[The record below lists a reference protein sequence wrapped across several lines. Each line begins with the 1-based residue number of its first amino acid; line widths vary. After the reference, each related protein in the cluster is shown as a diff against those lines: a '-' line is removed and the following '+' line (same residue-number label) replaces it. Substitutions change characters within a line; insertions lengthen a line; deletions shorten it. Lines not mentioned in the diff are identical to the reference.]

1 MKKSFTK
8 KMSRKAHKVGLTI
21 KKYSPEI
28 LAVVGVTSVVAGTVL
43 ACKATTKAS
52 VIMEES
58 KKEIS
63 TIHAAAEMKNIP
75 MYNEETKKEEVVVYT
90 DEDKKKD
97 LTIVYAQTGVKLVKN
112 YAPSVLLIG
121 LGLGALLTSNNILR
135 KRYVA
140 SAAAYAAVDKGF
152 KDYRKR
158 VVERFG
164 KDLDHELRY
173 NIKAKEVEEVVTD
186 ENGNEKVEKK
196 IVDVMD
202 IPNPDLYARFYDAGC
217 NGYTKDP
224 EANLNF
230 LRMQQK
236 FANDKLESQG
246 YLFLNDVYEMLGLPK
261 TKAGQIV
268 GWIYDEDCPIGD
280 NFVDFGIYNG
290 ESEACRRFVNGYET
304 AILLDFNP
312 DGNILDKFWMLGL
325 DKFGT
330 GNF

>member
-8 KMSRKAHKVGLTI
+8 KMSRKAHKVGLAI

-58 KKEIS
+58 KKEID

-75 MYNEETKKEEVVVYT
+75 MYNEETKKEEVVAYT

-196 IVDVMD
+196 IVNTIDT
-202 IPNPDLYARFYDAGC
+202 NPGMFDRFFDAGC
-217 NGYTKDP
+217 TGWTKDP
-224 EANLNF
+224 EANHSFCL
-230 LRMQQK
+230 LQQSY
-236 FANDKLESQG
+236 ANKLLETRG
-246 YLFLNDVYEMLGLPK
+246 YLFVNEVYSIFGIPK
-261 TKAGQIV
+261 TPEGQTH
-268 GWIYDEDCPIGD
+268 GWVWHD
-280 NFVDFGIYNG
+280 NCEPEENYIDFGFRNG
-290 ESEACRRFVNGYET
+290 NNEAVRRFVNGYEPT
-304 AILLDFNP
+304 VLLKIEPEGDILREMWMIEN
-312 DGNILDKFWMLGL
+312 GN
-325 DKFGT
+325 FGT
-330 GNF
+330 GNY